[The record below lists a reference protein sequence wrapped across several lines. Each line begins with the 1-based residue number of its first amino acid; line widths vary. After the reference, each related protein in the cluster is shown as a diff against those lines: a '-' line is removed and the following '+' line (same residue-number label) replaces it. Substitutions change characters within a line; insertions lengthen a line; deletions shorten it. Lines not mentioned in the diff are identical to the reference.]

1 MGQQSRAGRRG
12 EIEIRVLGATG
23 IEDFHAHLLRLD
35 RMSRFPRSDDRA
47 IDAHCLDL
55 LASGAILIG
64 VYEDGV
70 IRAGAEIVPD
80 RTARRAEAAITVEDD
95 YADRGFERELAERVI
110 EEARRHHLNNL
121 RLHEQSAVRTYKIP
135 VFELKALVSNG

>member
-1 MGQQSRAGRRG
+1 MGMQGWAGRRR

-80 RTARRAEAAITVEDD
+80 RTARRAEAAITVEDG
-95 YADRGFERELAERVI
+95 YADRGFERDLTERVI

-121 RLHEQSAVRTYKIP
+121 RLHEQSSTRTYKIP
-135 VFELKALVSNG
+135 AFELKALVSNG